1 MLRDVSPP
9 IAATGCNSLPGLR
22 QGLAEAKAG
31 WGSKGRRMTK
41 AKGRVL
47 VVDDDA
53 ELRTLLQR
61 YLSSNGYDVRVAT
74 DTSGISRMLDRER
87 YDLIVLDL
95 MMPGEDGLSA
105 CRRLRADGENIPI
118 IILTA
123 KGDPID
129 RIIGIEMGAD
139 DYLAKPFEPRELLAR
154 IGAILKRV
162 GMSGPRLAAEK
173 PISFGPYVL
182 HIEAMTLT
190 RHGEKV
196 ELSSREFA
204 LLSVLASHW
213 GRPVSRTRIIDN
225 AFGRDAEVTDRA
237 VDVQVTRLRKSMGED
252 PAKPDWIKTV
262 WGVGYML
269 AKSSDA

>member
-1 MLRDVSPP
+1 
-9 IAATGCNSLPGLR
+9 
-22 QGLAEAKAG
+22 
-31 WGSKGRRMTK
+31 MTL

-61 YLSSNGYDVRVAT
+61 YLSTNGYEVRVAA
-74 DTSGISRMLDRER
+74 DTRSINKLLSRER
-87 YDLIVLDL
+87 YDLMVLDL
-95 MMPGEDGLSA
+95 MMPGEDGLTA
-105 CRRLRADGENIPI
+105 CRRLRAEGEDIPI

-139 DYLAKPFEPRELLAR
+139 DYLAKPFEPRELVAR
-154 IGAILKRV
+154 IGAIMKRV
-162 GMSGPRLAAEK
+162 LPGGVRAASDK
-173 PISFGPYVL
+173 PIHFGPFVL
-182 HIEAMTLT
+182 NIDAMTLT
-190 RHGEKV
+190 REGEV
-196 ELSSREFA
+196 ISLSSREFA
-204 LLSVLASHW
+204 LLSVLAHHV
-213 GRPVSRTRIIDN
+213 GRPVSRARIIDQ

-252 PAKPDWIKTV
+252 TSKPAWIKTV

-269 AKSSDA
+269 AKSDAS